1 MPILREKEKRNIA
14 SIRTGV
20 NVAYVGTEG
29 KQDNECT
36 HVNGRVGVGPELQA
50 TQAFTMVQPHP
61 SSRVNLRARST
72 S

>member
-20 NVAYVGTEG
+20 NVAYVGAKG
-29 KQDNECT
+29 KPENECT
-36 HVNGRVGVGPELQA
+36 HVNGRVGEGPELQA
-50 TQAFTMVQPHP
+50 TQAFAMVQPHL